1 MSLTFEANVGA
12 PIAMIGNGKKS
23 KAKHILS
30 VAAKKSD
37 VRQELKEVKLGDNE
51 TFLPICD
58 PNKERSVLYITGMS
72 GSGKSFFTADWIK
85 RYKQIYPKNNVY
97 LLSSLDSDNSIDKIK
112 DLYRIKLN
120 EFVEDKWTIDDLKDS
135 CIIFDDT
142 DCITDKNIKKEID
155 LLLNSVL
162 QTGRHTFTSVIFT
175 SHLATCGKD
184 SRMILAEAHS
194 VVLFPGT
201 MGQRN
206 LKYICESYF
215 GLDANE
221 IKKLKKLDGRWVQ
234 INRTYPKSILSEK
247 YACLPSLID

>member
-1 MSLTFEANVGA
+1 MSLNFENQGTA
-12 PIAMIGNGKKS
+12 IAMIGLSNKKS
-23 KAKHILS
+23 KIKHILS
-30 VAAKKSD
+30 VAPKKTD
-37 VRQELKEVKLGDNE
+37 VKQPFLELKLGENE

-58 PNKERSVLYITGMS
+58 PEKERSVLYITGMS
-72 GSGKSFFTADWIK
+72 GSGKSYFTADWIK

-97 LLSSLDSDNSIDKIK
+97 LLSSLDQDDSIDKIK

-142 DCITDKNIKKEID
+142 DCVTDKNIKKEID

-162 QTGRHTFTSVIFT
+162 QTGRHTSTSVIFT

-194 VVLFPGT
+194 VVLFPMT
-201 MGQRN
+201 MGARN

-221 IKKLKKLDGRWVQ
+221 IKKLKKLDGRWVM

-247 YACLPSLID
+247 YACIPSLLD

>member
-1 MSLTFEANVGA
+1 MSLTFEANVGS
-12 PIAMIGNGKKS
+12 PIAMIGTGKKG

-37 VRQELKEVKLGDNE
+37 VRQELKEVKLGESE

-85 RYKQIYPKNNVY
+85 RYKQVYPKNNVY
-97 LLSSLDSDNSIDKIK
+97 LLSSLDQDDSIDKIK

-142 DCITDKNIKKEID
+142 DCVSDKNIKKEIE
-155 LLLNSVL
+155 L
-162 QTGRHTFTSVIFT
+162 TIIVINNRIIP
-175 SHLATCGKD
+175 S
-184 SRMILAEAHS
+184 S
-194 VVLFPGT
+194 
-201 MGQRN
+201 
-206 LKYICESYF
+206 
-215 GLDANE
+215 
-221 IKKLKKLDGRWVQ
+221 KKKKGIMLKKVVKAKTEIHL
-234 INRTYPKSILSEK
+234 
-247 YACLPSLID
+247 